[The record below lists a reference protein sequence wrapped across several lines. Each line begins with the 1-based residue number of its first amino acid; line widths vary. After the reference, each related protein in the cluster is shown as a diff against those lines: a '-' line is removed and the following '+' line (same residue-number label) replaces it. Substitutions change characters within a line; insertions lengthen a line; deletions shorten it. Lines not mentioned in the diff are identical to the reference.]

1 MGLSPKVTGLLT
13 GTATLFLA
21 ACSGGLDLDFRDFGN
36 GFDTTEAA
44 RRATADRPLPD
55 SRGVIS
61 YPNYQVAVAKRGDT
75 VTAVAQ
81 RLGLDPGNVAR
92 FNGLP
97 PETSL
102 RDGEVIILPAR
113 VAEPSPA
120 TGALGSGPIQP
131 AGQVDVAALAGPAID
146 RGAGPGTAAQR
157 GAAQTGLEPVR
168 HRVERGE
175 TAFTI
180 ARLYNVSVRSL
191 AEWNGLGAEF
201 DVREGQTLLI
211 PVAIQTAAL
220 PTAPEALPGSGSVT
234 PIPPSAAEPLPQTA
248 APAAR
253 PEAPASPDLSNDRTA
268 ASDTARLLMPVSG
281 SIIRPYAK
289 GSNDGIGI
297 GAPAGSDVR
306 AAGDGTVAAIT
317 RDTDQVPILVVRH
330 EGNLLTVYAGVDGI
344 DVKKG
349 DRVKR
354 GETIARVRDANP
366 AFVHFEVREGFES
379 VDPLP
384 YLN

>member
-13 GTATLFLA
+13 GTAALFLS
-21 ACSGGLDLDFRDFGN
+21 ACGDGLDLDFRDLGN

-55 SRGVIS
+55 SRGIIS
-61 YPNYQVAVAKRGDT
+61 YPNYQVAIAKRGDT
-75 VTAVAQ
+75 VSGVAE
-81 RLGLDPGNVAR
+81 RLGLDPANVAS

-97 PETSL
+97 ADTAL

-113 VAEPSPA
+113 VSEPSPA
-120 TGALGSGPIQP
+120 TGSALTGPIRP
-131 AGQVDVAALAGPAID
+131 AGEVDVAALAGPAIE
-146 RGAGPGTAAQR
+146 RSGPGGQAA
-157 GAAQTGLEPVR
+157 AVIPQTGLEPVR
-168 HRVERGE
+168 HEVERGE

-191 AEWNGLGAEF
+191 AEWNGLGADF

-211 PVAIQTAAL
+211 PVAIETAAL
-220 PTAPEALPGSGSVT
+220 PAAPAVLPGTGSVAPE
-234 PIPPSAAEPLPQTA
+234 PPSAATPLPETA
-248 APAAR
+248 AAPTTR
-253 PEAPASPDLSNDRTA
+253 PTAPASPELSSDRTA
-268 ASDTARLLMPVSG
+268 ASDTAQFLMPVSG
-281 SIIRPYAK
+281 SIIRPFDK
-289 GSNDGIGI
+289 GTNDGIGI
-297 GAPAGSDVR
+297 GAPAGSEVR

-317 RDTDQVPILVVRH
+317 RDTDQVPILVIRH
-330 EGNLLTVYAGVDGI
+330 GGNLLTVYAGVDAI
-344 DVKKG
+344 AVEKG
-349 DRVKR
+349 DKVKR
-354 GETIARVRDANP
+354 GERIAQVRDANP